1 MGYNIADVSG
11 NSAGGPAEWTFT
23 LDLSDPSVSTV
34 SGDFNVVSVLGGED
48 LGEATDGYSFSA
60 LDTEAYGSLSG
71 DTADGTFTFTV
82 DRAAV
87 FASGSDQVVS
97 FTIIGTSGAD
107 SDDDLV
113 QVEILICVA
122 RGTLIRTA
130 TGQVPVE
137 EISAGDMVLTK
148 DGGPRPVRWVGSR
161 RLSPAELSA
170 DPSLRPIR
178 IAASALGDDL
188 PSRELTVSP
197 QHRVLVSDWRA
208 ELLFGDAEV
217 LVPAKA
223 LVNDH
228 SIRMDTSLEPTEYF
242 HLMFDDHEVIFTE
255 GAATESFHAGQY
267 SLRELGDAARVELH
281 KLFPELFEPDC
292 RRQTARLS
300 LRPWEGRL
308 VCDAAHLAGTGSG
321 SMT

>member
-11 NSAGGPAEWTFT
+11 NSTGGPAEWTFT
-23 LDLSDPSVSTV
+23 IDLSDPSVSTV
-34 SGDFNVVSVLGGED
+34 SGDFNVVSVFGGED
-48 LGEATDGYSFSA
+48 LGEATDGYAFSA
-60 LDTEAYGSLSG
+60 LDTDAYGSLSG
-71 DTADGTFTFTV
+71 DTADGTFVFTV

-87 FASGSDQVVS
+87 IASGTDQVVG
-97 FTIIGTSGAD
+97 FTITGTSGAE

-113 QVEILICVA
+113 RIEILICVA

-130 TGQVPVE
+130 TGEVPVE
-137 EISAGDMVLTK
+137 ELAPGDMVLTK
-148 DGGPRPVRWVGSR
+148 DAGSRPVRWIGSR
-161 RLSPAELSA
+161 RLSPAELAA

-178 IAASALGDDL
+178 IAAGALGDDL

-208 ELLFGDAEV
+208 ELLFGDVEV

-223 LVNDH
+223 LVNDR
-228 SIRMDTSLEPTEYF
+228 SIRIDTSPEPIEYF

-255 GAATESFHAGQY
+255 GAATESFHAGRY

-292 RRQTARLS
+292 RRETARLS
-300 LRPWEGRL
+300 LKPWEGRL
-308 VCDAAHLAGTGSG
+308 VRDAAGRAETTKG
-321 SMT
+321 SMP